1 LRFIKRTLPIKD
13 NFEFKKQI
21 IYEVFN
27 FTITNGGFSEGK
39 DFLKLVIGCNKI
51 QKELIKT
58 NSFVN
63 DYNVAREI
71 LNKYVFHFIKF
82 LENRY
87 KKWLEI
93 EKILNLSP
101 EFVIEIPEV
110 YVSNKATQEDIE
122 ECMKR
127 SFDYD
132 LVFAKNIVNKLK
144 LNKEFFTTSYLEN
157 HYPDLEVDV
166 VEQDPNFSGFSFNW

>member
-1 LRFIKRTLPIKD
+1 MEIR
-13 NFEFKKQI
+13 NKK
-21 IYEVFN
+21 
-27 FTITNGGFSEGK
+27 
-39 DFLKLVIGCNKI
+39 CP
-51 QKELIKT
+51 
-58 NSFVN
+58 
-63 DYNVAREI
+63 
-71 LNKYVFHFIKF
+71 
-82 LENRY
+82 
-87 KKWLEI
+87 EI

-166 VEQDPNFSGFSFNW
+166 VEQNPNFSGFSFNW